1 MDLLNIGNSGTMY
14 KNTDGMGDILYIIG
28 LVGPFG
34 SGCSYVAKKIAD
46 MYRYEVLSL
55 SDVLR
60 NEFKSKYPNKRKVER
75 HDLQDFGDIIR
86 KEKGC
91 DYLAKVICEK
101 ISVDKTKNYV
111 VDSIRNPEEIN
122 LLRKSFAQFFLFGVF
137 AEPDLR
143 WKRVNRKYD
152 NDRRAFDED
161 DKRDSNE
168 GFEHGQRVTDSFR
181 MSDIIL
187 LNNENIIEGNK
198 NEELFLTKLKHDVD
212 LVEGT
217 EIFAP
222 TYIET
227 NMTIAYAESMRS
239 SCLKRKVGAVIVDLS
254 GAVVS
259 SGYNE
264 VPAANNTCKCEY
276 GMCYRDKL
284 KKDYKESLDLTIRK
298 EKERESAY
306 KLFKKNFKILDYCRA
321 LHAEENAIL
330 NVARI
335 GASAALPT
343 ATLFT
348 STYPCNLC
356 ANKIAQVGIKH
367 IVYFEPYPMEEAKKI
382 LADKGVEQEPFEG
395 VTYNGYFRLME
406 VVF

>member
-1 MDLLNIGNSGTMY
+1 M
-14 KNTDGMGDILYIIG
+14 
-28 LVGPFG
+28 
-34 SGCSYVAKKIAD
+34 
-46 MYRYEVLSL
+46 
-55 SDVLR
+55 
-60 NEFKSKYPNKRKVER
+60 
-75 HDLQDFGDIIR
+75 
-86 KEKGC
+86 
-91 DYLAKVICEK
+91 
-101 ISVDKTKNYV
+101 KNYV
-111 VDSIRNPEEIN
+111 VDSIRNPEEVN

-143 WKRVNRKYD
+143 WKRVNEKYN

-168 GFEHGQRVTDSFR
+168 GIEHGQRVTDSFR

-198 NEELFLTKLKHDVD
+198 NEELFLAKLKHDVD
-212 LVEGT
+212 LIEGK

-222 TYIET
+222 TYVET
-227 NMTIAYAESMRS
+227 NMVIAYAESMRS

-264 VPAANNTCKCEY
+264 VPAANNTCK
-276 GMCYRDKL
+276 
-284 KKDYKESLDLTIRK
+284 
-298 EKERESAY
+298 
-306 KLFKKNFKILDYCRA
+306 
-321 LHAEENAIL
+321 
-330 NVARI
+330 
-335 GASAALPT
+335 
-343 ATLFT
+343 
-348 STYPCNLC
+348 
-356 ANKIAQVGIKH
+356 IAQVGIKH
-367 IVYFEPYPMEEAKKI
+367 IVYFEPYPMDETKKI

>member
-1 MDLLNIGNSGTMY
+1 MY
-14 KNTDGMGDILYIIG
+14 VIG

-34 SGCSYVAKKIAD
+34 SGCSYVANKIAD
-46 MYRYEVLSL
+46 IYGYELFSL

-60 NEFKSKYPNKRKVER
+60 DEFKKEYPKKKKVARKE
-75 HDLQDFGDIIR
+75 LQDFGDKIR
-86 KEKGC
+86 EEKGC
-91 DYLAKVICEK
+91 HYLASVICEK
-101 ISVDKTKNYV
+101 INQDKTKNYV

-122 LLRKSFAQFFLFGVF
+122 FLRKSFAQFFLFGVF

-143 WKRVNRKYD
+143 WKRVNEKYN

-168 GFEHGQRVTDSFR
+168 GIGHGQRVTDSFR

-187 LNNENIIEGNK
+187 LNNENIIKGNK
-198 NEELFLTKLKHDVD
+198 NEELFLAKLKHDVN
-212 LVEGT
+212 LIEEKEV
-217 EIFAP
+217 FAP
-222 TYIET
+222 NHVET
-227 NMTIAYAESMRS
+227 NMAIAYAESMRS
-239 SCLKRKVGAVIVDLS
+239 SCLKRKVGAVIVDLA

-284 KKDYKESLDLTIRK
+284 KKDYRESLDSTIRK
-298 EKERESAY
+298 EKEREEAY

-330 NVARI
+330 NVARV
-335 GASAALPT
+335 GASAALP
-343 ATLFT
+343 ASTLFT

-382 LADKGVEQEPFEG
+382 LTDKGVEQEPFEG

>member
-1 MDLLNIGNSGTMY
+1 MY
-14 KNTDGMGDILYIIG
+14 VIG

-34 SGCSYVAKKIAD
+34 SGCSYVAKKLVDI
-46 MYRYEVLSL
+46 YGYEKLSL
-55 SDVLR
+55 SAILR
-60 NEFKSKYPNKRKVER
+60 TEFTALHPKKKNITRK
-75 HDLQDFGDIIR
+75 DLQDFGNEIR
-86 KEKGC
+86 KTKGS
-91 DYLAKVICEK
+91 DYLAREACNT
-101 ISVDKTKNYV
+101 ISQNEEKNYV

-122 LLRKSFAQFFLFGVF
+122 FLRKTFAQFFLLGVF

-143 WKRVNRKYD
+143 WKRVHDKYED
-152 NDRRAFDED
+152 DRRTFDQD

-168 GFEHGQRVTDSFR
+168 GIEHGQRVTDSFR

-187 LNNENIIEGNK
+187 LNNENIIDGNK
-198 NEELFLTKLKHDVD
+198 NEELFLAKLKHNID
-212 LVEGT
+212 LIEGK
-217 EIFAP
+217 EAFAP
-222 TYIET
+222 TYVET
-227 NMTIAYAESMRS
+227 NMAIAYAISMRS
-239 SCLKRKVGAVIVDLS
+239 SCLKRKVGAVIVDIA

-264 VPAANNTCKCEY
+264 VPAANNTCRYEY

-284 KKDYKESLDLTIRK
+284 KRDYKESLNSIIKKDN
-298 EKERESAY
+298 EREASY
-306 KLFKKNFKILDYCRA
+306 RLFKQNFKILDYCRA

-343 ATLFT
+343 STLFT

-382 LADKGVEQEPFEG
+382 LTDKGVEQEPFEG

>member
-1 MDLLNIGNSGTMY
+1 MY
-14 KNTDGMGDILYIIG
+14 VIG

-34 SGCSYVAKKIAD
+34 SGCSYVAEKIANTYG
-46 MYRYEVLSL
+46 YRLLSL

-60 NEFKSKYPNKRKVER
+60 DEFKAKYPNKKKVAR
-75 HDLQDFGDIIR
+75 QDLQNYGDTIR
-86 KEKGC
+86 KENGC
-91 DYLAKVICEK
+91 DYLAKIICQK
-101 ISVDKTKNYV
+101 INSDKTKNYV

-122 LLRKSFAQFFLFGVF
+122 LLRKSFALFFLFGVF

-143 WKRVNRKYD
+143 WKRVKEKYN
-152 NDRRAFDED
+152 NDRRTFDED

-168 GFEHGQRVTDSFR
+168 GIEYGQRVTDSFR

-187 LNNENIIEGNK
+187 LNNENIIKGNK

-212 LVEGT
+212 LVESKET
-217 EIFAP
+217 FVP
-222 TYIET
+222 TYVET
-227 NMTIAYAESMRS
+227 NMVIAYAESMRS
-239 SCLKRKVGAVIVDLS
+239 SCLKRKVGAVIVDS
-254 GAVVS
+254 AGAVVS

-284 KKDYKESLDLTIRK
+284 KKDYKESLDSTIKR
-298 EKERESAY
+298 EKERESAF

-335 GASAALPT
+335 GASAALPS

-382 LADKGVEQEPFEG
+382 LADKGVVQEPFEG

>member
-1 MDLLNIGNSGTMY
+1 MY
-14 KNTDGMGDILYIIG
+14 VIG

-34 SGCSYVAKKIAD
+34 SGCSYVAKKISD
-46 MYRYEVLSL
+46 NYGYVLLSL
-55 SDVLR
+55 SGILR
-60 NEFKSKYPNKRKVER
+60 EEYKKEFPNKKKIPNRKE
-75 HDLQDFGDIIR
+75 LQDFGDKIR
-86 KEKGC
+86 ETKGS
-91 DYLAKVICEK
+91 DYLARAVCEK
-101 ISVDKTKNYV
+101 ISQDTTKNYV

-122 LLRKSFAQFFLFGVF
+122 FFRRQFAEFFLFGVF

-143 WKRVNRKYD
+143 WKRVKDKYND
-152 NDRRAFDED
+152 DRRTFNED

-168 GFEHGQRVTDSFR
+168 GIDHGQRVTDSFR
-181 MSDIIL
+181 MADIIL
-187 LNNENIIEGNK
+187 LNNENIVSGNK
-198 NEELFLTKLKHDVD
+198 NEELFLAKLQHNVH
-212 LVEGT
+212 LVEGKEKFT
-217 EIFAP
+217 P

-227 NMTIAYAESMRS
+227 NMVIAYAASMRS
-239 SCLKRKVGAVIVDLS
+239 SCLKRKVGAVIVDLA
-254 GAVVS
+254 GDVFS

-284 KKDYKESLDLTIRK
+284 KKDYKESLYSVIKK
-298 EKERESAY
+298 EKEREASY
-306 KLFKKNFKILDYCRA
+306 VLFKRNFKILDYCRA

-330 NVARI
+330 NVARV

-343 ATLFT
+343 STLFT
-348 STYPCNLC
+348 TTYPCNLC

-406 VVF
+406 VLF

>member
-1 MDLLNIGNSGTMY
+1 MLSGSKGGTIYRKYERNEGN
-14 KNTDGMGDILYIIG
+14 ILYIIG

-34 SGCSYVAKKIAD
+34 SGCSYVAEKIAD
-46 MYRYEVLSL
+46 IFGYEVLSL
-55 SDVLR
+55 SDVLK
-60 NEFKSKYPNKRKVER
+60 NDFKLQYPNKKKVVR
-75 HDLQDFGDIIR
+75 QDLQDFGDKIR

-91 DYLAKVICEK
+91 DYLAKTICERIK
-101 ISVDKTKNYV
+101 LDENKSYI
-111 VDSIRNPEEIN
+111 VDSIRNPEEVNI
-122 LLRKSFAQFFLFGVF
+122 LRRSFAQFFLFGVF

-143 WKRVNRKYD
+143 WKRVNEKYN
-152 NDRRAFDED
+152 NDRRAFNED

-168 GFEHGQRVTDSFR
+168 GIEHGQRVTDSFR
-181 MSDIIL
+181 MADIIL

-198 NEELFLTKLKHDVD
+198 NEEIFLAKLKHDVN
-212 LVEGT
+212 LIERKEV
-217 EIFAP
+217 FAP
-222 TYIET
+222 TYVET
-227 NMTIAYAESMRS
+227 NMAIAYAESMRS

-284 KKDYKESLDLTIRK
+284 KKDYKESLDATIKK
-298 EKERESAY
+298 EKEKNSAY
-306 KLFKKNFKILDYCRA
+306 KLFKENFKILDYCKA

-330 NVARI
+330 NIARI

-343 ATLFT
+343 STLFT

-382 LADKGVEQEPFEG
+382 LTDKGVEQEPFEG

>member
-1 MDLLNIGNSGTMY
+1 MY
-14 KNTDGMGDILYIIG
+14 VIG

-34 SGCSYVAKKIAD
+34 SGCSYVAEKISD
-46 MYRYEVLSL
+46 TYGYKVFSL

-60 NEFKSKYPNKRKVER
+60 DEFKAKYPNKRKVDR
-75 HDLQDFGDIIR
+75 QDLQDFGDTIR
-86 KEKGC
+86 KENGC
-91 DYLAKVICEK
+91 DYLAKIICEK
-101 ISVDKTKNYV
+101 INADKTKNYV

-143 WKRVNRKYD
+143 WNRVKEKYN

-168 GFEHGQRVTDSFR
+168 GIEHGQRVTDSFR

-187 LNNENIIEGNK
+187 LNNENIIKGNK
-198 NEELFLTKLKHDVD
+198 NEELFLAKLKHDVD
-212 LVEGT
+212 LVEGK

-222 TYIET
+222 TYVET
-227 NMTIAYAESMRS
+227 NMVIAYAESMRS
-239 SCLKRKVGAVIVDLS
+239 SCLKRKVGAVIVDS
-254 GAVVS
+254 VGAVVS

-264 VPAANNTCKCEY
+264 VPAANYTCKYEY

-284 KKDYKESLDLTIRK
+284 KKDYRESLDSTIKK

-306 KLFKKNFKILDYCRA
+306 ALFKKNFKILDYCRA

-335 GASAALPT
+335 GASAALPS

-348 STYPCNLC
+348 STYP
-356 ANKIAQVGIKH
+356 
-367 IVYFEPYPMEEAKKI
+367 
-382 LADKGVEQEPFEG
+382 
-395 VTYNGYFRLME
+395 
-406 VVF
+406 